1 MGRKCGKKKTK
12 NGILDDGMDV
22 VENIESCPL
31 TSIESPRSIQ
41 SNNNDLPVSTKL
53 LLTRFN
59 LILLIVL
66 VLIFNWQQKMDL
78 LFMMESSK
86 FRPQMS
92 IVQSMDIC
100 VTNFQ
105 QSLKLH
111 LFQSIESVWEKFE
124 KETRKTK
131 IHARKDD
138 AHNDQ

>member
-1 MGRKCGKKKTK
+1 
-12 NGILDDGMDV
+12 
-22 VENIESCPL
+22 
-31 TSIESPRSIQ
+31 
-41 SNNNDLPVSTKL
+41 
-53 LLTRFN
+53 
-59 LILLIVL
+59 
-66 VLIFNWQQKMDL
+66 MDL

-105 QSLKLH
+105 QSLKLQ